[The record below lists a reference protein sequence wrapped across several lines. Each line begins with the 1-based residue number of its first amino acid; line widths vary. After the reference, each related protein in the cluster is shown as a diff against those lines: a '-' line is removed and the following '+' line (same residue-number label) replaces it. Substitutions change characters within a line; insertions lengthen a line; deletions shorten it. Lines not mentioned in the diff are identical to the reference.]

1 MLKSRKN
8 NIVASSSAL
17 HRLSGKRKKNYRFT
31 LIELLV
37 VIAIIAIMLRSKDLF
52 FLLFSA
58 IFALLYFDEKTLNTQ
73 IQNVTSA

>member
-1 MLKSRKN
+1 MKQIKN
-8 NIVASSSAL
+8 QS
-17 HRLSGKRKKNYRFT
+17 SGKTAEKHVNTFT

-37 VIAIIAIMLRSKDLF
+37 VIAMIAIMLRSKDLF